1 MTMKKD
7 DKMNFANSNNIIS
20 YEAMKKW
27 LGIDEVTRSKLIRN
41 VWCSKCRD
49 ETTIHNFSVEMDKL
63 GIVLEGFCLKCN
75 HSVAR
80 MIENE

>member
-1 MTMKKD
+1 MKKD
-7 DKMNFANSNNIIS
+7 DKMKVDNSNNLIS
-20 YEAMKKW
+20 FEAMKKW
-27 LGIDEVTRSKLIRN
+27 LGINEVTRNEFIRN

-49 ETTIHNFSVEMDKL
+49 VTTIQNFSIEMDKF

-75 HSVAR
+75 QPVAR